1 MVNSFYLPTRLVY
14 GNGALA
20 QLPSLLEGF
29 GLKRPIVVSD
39 PIISKTKSYSVC
51 VDGLQAANLEFL
63 AFNECGID
71 ARVVQI
77 DAQAERVRNAK
88 VDCVI
93 AIGGGSVL
101 CTGKG
106 IAIVAPNF
114 KSVREA
120 EGMLPRG
127 CKPLPMF
134 MIPTTAGSGS
144 EVSQFTIIKDDEQHR
159 KFVTGGPAGFP
170 VAAVLDPV
178 VLETLP
184 RGPASVS
191 AVDALTHGIEAVFSN
206 LSTPLTD
213 AIALESIRLL
223 VGSVRKSILDNDR
236 DAQAINL
243 LAASMSNMACG
254 NTRLCLAHSLGEP
267 LGGKCNIPHGMAVGV
282 LMPHVLSFNASHAPD
297 RVSKVAEAFG
307 LPERR
312 RSIED
317 LRSAM
322 RKLYDDIGFRRFFTS
337 DQLNPN
343 VIDELARDT
352 AIGLYGG
359 GVPAEDATDDTVIPS
374 PNIRRATVRD
384 VAAIYHSCLN
394 DW

>member
-77 DAQAERVRNAK
+77 DAQAERVRNVK

-144 EVSQFTIIKDDEQHR
+144 EVPSSRSSKTMSN
-159 KFVTGGPAGFP
+159 TG
-170 VAAVLDPV
+170 
-178 VLETLP
+178 
-184 RGPASVS
+184 
-191 AVDALTHGIEAVFSN
+191 N
-206 LSTPLTD
+206 LS
-213 AIALESIRLL
+213 L
-223 VGSVRKSILDNDR
+223 VG
-236 DAQAINL
+236 
-243 LAASMSNMACG
+243 
-254 NTRLCLAHSLGEP
+254 P
-267 LGGKCNIPHGMAVGV
+267 
-282 LMPHVLSFNASHAPD
+282 
-297 RVSKVAEAFG
+297 RV
-307 LPERR
+307 
-312 RSIED
+312 
-317 LRSAM
+317 
-322 RKLYDDIGFRRFFTS
+322 FR
-337 DQLNPN
+337 
-343 VIDELARDT
+343 
-352 AIGLYGG
+352 
-359 GVPAEDATDDTVIPS
+359 
-374 PNIRRATVRD
+374 
-384 VAAIYHSCLN
+384 
-394 DW
+394 